1 MGCYKNSKNGG
12 ETLVSD
18 LFKIYNFLLKKNKP
32 QLLDELCKNIYFER
46 RGFGKR
52 KIIVLKNLYFQKKI
66 MN

>member
-12 ETLVSD
+12 ETLISD
-18 LFKIYNFLLKKNKP
+18 SSKIYNFLKKNNP

-46 RGFGKR
+46 RGFGKK
-52 KIIVLKNLYFQKKI
+52 KIIALKNQYFEKKI